1 METIVETFQAAP
13 TGAPV
18 CFIAYTIKG
27 VGLPFQ
33 GHKDNHAGLMTKSQ
47 LNELRAREGINQ
59 GEEWERFAG
68 LDLPPSEIET
78 FLQRVPFVGRGRRRL
93 KAARIPVDSFP
104 RIETKGTLSTQAGFG
119 RILDEIARGGGPLAH
134 RIVTTSPDVTV
145 STNLGGWVN
154 RRGLFS
160 MQSHEDVFRLRGLM
174 SPQRWEMGPNGQHI
188 ELGIAEMN
196 LFLLLAAAGLS
207 HSLFGERLLP
217 VGTLYDPF
225 ICRGLDALNYAC
237 YQDAR
242 FIVAGTP
249 AGLALAPEGGA
260 HQSIGTPLIGM
271 AQDGLA
277 AFEPAYVDELAVIM
291 AWAFDYMQREAPED
305 AERRWHR
312 DEKGGSVYL
321 RLTTRPLEQLPRTI
335 TPALRE
341 AIIQGGYWLRRP
353 EPSADLAIV
362 YAGAVAQEA
371 IEAAGLLGEDERG
384 VGVLA
389 VTSADRLSAGWHA
402 AQRAREGGMARPVP
416 NRSPPAA
423 EGPPKR
429 CEGHD
434 PVRSHI
440 ERLLAELP
448 RDAGLITVTDAHPE
462 ALSWL
467 GGVCG
472 HRVRALGVEHFG
484 QSGSI
489 PELYGHYGLD
499 VNAILA
505 AAEGITGRPVRYRFA

>member
-1 METIVETFQAAP
+1 M
-13 TGAPV
+13 
-18 CFIAYTIKG
+18 
-27 VGLPFQ
+27 
-33 GHKDNHAGLMTKSQ
+33 
-47 LNELRAREGINQ
+47 
-59 GEEWERFAG
+59 
-68 LDLPPSEIET
+68 
-78 FLQRVPFVGRGRRRL
+78 
-93 KAARIPVDSFP
+93 
-104 RIETKGTLSTQAGFG
+104 
-119 RILDEIARGGGPLAH
+119 
-134 RIVTTSPDVTV
+134 TV

-160 MQSHEDVFRLRGLM
+160 MQSHEDVFKLRGLM
-174 SPQRWEMGPNGQHI
+174 SPQKWEMSPKGQHI

-321 RLTTRPLEQLPRTI
+321 RLTTRPLEQLSRTI

-341 AIIQGGYWLRRP
+341 AIIDGGYWLRRP
-353 EPSADLAIV
+353 EPGADLAIV
-362 YAGAVAQEA
+362 YTGAVAPEA

-384 VGVLA
+384 IGVLA

-402 AQRAREGGMARPVP
+402 AQRAREHG
-416 NRSPPAA
+416 
-423 EGPPKR
+423 
-429 CEGHD
+429 
-434 PVRSHI
+434 
-440 ERLLAELP
+440 ERGAQRTFEPLLAELP
-448 RDAGLITVTDAHPE
+448 RDAALITVTDAHPE

-467 GGVCG
+467 GGVGG

-505 AAEGITGRPVRYRFA
+505 AAEGITGRPVRYRFT